1 VGCLKFQLDILAD
14 PIYTASLSDPGNIAV
29 MHAFVDM
36 IDFTGAKFT
45 DAVRQYL
52 QTFRLPGEAQK
63 IDRFVLKF
71 AERYIANNP
80 STVFANADTAYI
92 LAFSVIM
99 LNTDAHNPNL
109 KSKRMTKAEFVKNNR
124 GINDGQD
131 LPEELLAEIYD
142 EIQKNEIKMKD
153 EIELAPP
160 PQATGLA
167 STIANVGR
175 DLQREAYVLQ
185 SEGMVN
191 KTEALFKSL
200 VKQQR
205 RGAKGGDLFY
215 SASHLEHVKPMFE
228 VAWMPFLA
236 AISAPMQESDDM
248 NVVVICLD
256 GFKQAIKVAGIFD
269 LELERNAFVSTLSK
283 FTLLNNLAEMKPK
296 HIEAVKALLDI
307 AISDGDRLKG
317 SWRDVLTCVS
327 QLERMQ
333 LISSGID
340 VPELNR
346 RR

>member
-1 VGCLKFQLDILAD
+1 
-14 PIYTASLSDPGNIAV
+14 
-29 MHAFVDM
+29 M
-36 IDFTGAKFT
+36 IDFTGLTFT
-45 DAVRQYL
+45 EAVRQYL
-52 QTFRLPGEAQK
+52 QSFRLPGEAQK
-63 IDRFVLKF
+63 IDRFMLKF

-80 STVFANADTAYI
+80 STEFANADTAYI
-92 LAFSVIM
+92 LAFSVIL
-99 LNTDAHNPNL
+99 LNTDAHNPNM
-109 KSKRMTKAEFVKNNR
+109 KTKRMSRAEFIKNNR
-124 GINDGQD
+124 GINDGQS
-131 LPEELLAEIYD
+131 LPEDFLTEIYE

-153 EIELAPP
+153 EVELAPA
-160 PQATGLA
+160 PQPTGLA

-205 RGAKGGDLFY
+205 RAAKGSDLFY

-228 VAWMPFLA
+228 VAWMPLLA
-236 AISAPMQESDDM
+236 AISGPMQESEDM
-248 NVVVICLD
+248 NVIVICLD
-256 GFKQAIKVAGIFD
+256 GFKQAIRIAGLFD
-269 LELERNAFVSTLSK
+269 LELERSAFVSTLAK
-283 FTLLNNLAEMKPK
+283 FTLLNNLAEMKAK

-307 AISDGDRLKG
+307 AISDGDNLKA

-346 RR
+346 RK

>member
-1 VGCLKFQLDILAD
+1 
-14 PIYTASLSDPGNIAV
+14 

-36 IDFTGAKFT
+36 MDFSDSKFT
-45 DAVRQYL
+45 EAVRQYL
-52 QTFRLPGEAQK
+52 QSFRLPGEAQK

-80 STVFANADTAYI
+80 STEFKNADTAYI

-99 LNTDAHNPNL
+99 LNTDAHNKNM
-109 KSKRMTKAEFVKNNR
+109 KQKRMTKAEFVKNNR

-131 LPEELLAEIYD
+131 LPEDFLGEIYD
-142 EIQKNEIKMKD
+142 EIQNNEIKMKD
-153 EIELAPP
+153 EIEIAPA

-167 STIANVGR
+167 STLANVGR
-175 DLQREAYVLQ
+175 DLQKEAYVLQ

-191 KTEALFKSL
+191 KTEALFKTL

-205 RGAKGGDLFY
+205 QGAKGSDLFY
-215 SASHLEHVKPMFE
+215 VASHLEHVKPMFE

-236 AISAPMQESDDM
+236 AISGPMQQSDDM
-248 NVVVICLD
+248 NVVLICLE
-256 GFKQAIKVAGIFD
+256 GFKQAIRIAGLFD
-269 LELERNAFVSTLSK
+269 LELERNAFVSTLAK
-283 FTLLNNLAEMKPK
+283 FTLLNNLTEMKAK
-296 HIEAVKALLDI
+296 HVEAVKTLLDI

-317 SWRDVLTCVS
+317 SWKDVLTCVS